1 MLSLEDYPVIFEQ
14 HVDWGDMD
22 ALGHVNNVV
31 YYRYMENARI
41 YFIDQ
46 LQLRRS
52 DISTVIASN
61 QCKYLRPT
69 IYPDQLKIGVRVEEM
84 RNSALR
90 MSYLLYSTEQ
100 QRVVAVGEAVQ
111 VMLDKHT
118 GHKTLIPSE
127 LKQSILEL
135 HQNLL

>member
-1 MLSLEDYPVIFEQ
+1 MLNLKDYPIIYEQ
-14 HVDWGDMD
+14 RVDWGDMD

-41 YFIDQ
+41 YFMDQ

-52 DISTVIASN
+52 DVNTVIASN
-61 QCKYLRPT
+61 QCKYINSI

-90 MSYLLYSTEQ
+90 MSYLLYSETQ
-100 QRVVAVGEAVQ
+100 QCVVAIGEAVQ
-111 VMLDKHT
+111 VMLDKET
-118 GHKTLIPSE
+118 GVKALIPDEIRQKIMSM
-127 LKQSILEL
+127 
-135 HQNLL
+135 

>member
-1 MLSLEDYPVIFEQ
+1 MLNLKDYPIIYEQ
-14 HVDWGDMD
+14 RVDWGDMD

-41 YFIDQ
+41 YFMDQ

-52 DISTVIASN
+52 DVNTVIASN
-61 QCKYLRPT
+61 QCKYINSI

-90 MSYLLYSTEQ
+90 MSYLLYSETQ
-100 QRVVAVGEAVQ
+100 QCVVAIGEAVQ
-111 VMLDKHT
+111 VMLDKET
-118 GHKTLIPSE
+118 GAKALIPDEIRQKIMSM
-127 LKQSILEL
+127 
-135 HQNLL
+135 

>member
-1 MLSLEDYPVIFEQ
+1 MLKLDDYPVLFEQ
-14 HVDWGDMD
+14 RVDWGDMD

-46 LQLRRS
+46 LKLRRH
-52 DISTVIASN
+52 DINTVIALS
-61 QCKYLRPT
+61 QCKYLSPT
-69 IYPDQLKIGVRVEEM
+69 VYPDVLKIGVRVEEI

-100 QRVVAVGEAVQ
+100 QRVVAIGEAVQ
-111 VMLDKHT
+111 VMLNKQT
-118 GHKTLIPSE
+118 GEKTLIPHE
-127 LKQSILEL
+127 LRQSILKLHPEL
-135 HQNLL
+135 K